1 MKKSVKDLQPGDIVT
16 ITGIGYIEPST
27 QIILAARPA
36 MHPTYYEFDMYHL
49 EKGACW
55 TNSAPGDML
64 VDVKGEPRIVTP
76 EELAQLI
83 MIANAYAAGIA
94 PGVEARKQAADLANK
109 LSPPNPP
116 TYEELLEVTRRMC
129 ESPRAYADGQETPFS
144 QCAKLVERARHAGLI
159 K

>member
-64 VDVKGEPRIVTP
+64 VDVKGEPRLVTP

-116 TYEELLEVTRRMC
+116 TYEELLEVVRLLT
-129 ESPRAYADGQETPFS
+129 EPPRAYADGEESNFEKGF
-144 QCAKLVERARHAGLI
+144 KLIKRARNAGLI